1 MYMKKIFLMVIATMA
16 AISVNATDFT
26 DMEPLK
32 LTTPAME
39 PTLDYTATMT
49 NRPELDVLLDDH
61 APWA

>member
-16 AISVNATDFT
+16 AISVNAADFT

-39 PTLDYTATMT
+39 PTLDYTATMAR
-49 NRPELDVLLDDH
+49 RPE
-61 APWA
+61 